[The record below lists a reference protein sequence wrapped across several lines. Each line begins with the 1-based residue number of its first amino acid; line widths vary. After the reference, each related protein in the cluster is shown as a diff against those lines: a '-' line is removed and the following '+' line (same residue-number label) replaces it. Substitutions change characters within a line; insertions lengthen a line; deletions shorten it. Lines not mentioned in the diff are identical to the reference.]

1 MYRILV
7 INPGSTSTEIN
18 LFEDEKEVKSAQIVH
33 PVAELRQFNKVIE
46 QFPYRNSI
54 IKSKLIEWGVKKGDL
69 SAVVGRSG
77 PRTKESGIFEVNQLM
92 FDVVKS
98 EKVRVEHPA
107 ILGCMLAKEVSDDYQ
122 IPAFIP
128 YSPPVE
134 WPRIATISGIPVI
147 ERRPAYH
154 RQNIEAVAILAASEM
169 NMSVQKVRL
178 VIAHLEGGMSI
189 AAFENGK
196 VIDTT
201 SAFDEG
207 PFTME
212 RSGSLPASQVTEICF
227 SGKYTRDQVLK
238 MIRGEGGMVAF
249 LGINK
254 IGDIENRIA
263 SGDKEAEFYLETMC
277 YQIAKDIG
285 AMATVLK
292 GKIDA
297 VILTG
302 KILDSKRAVD
312 WIIERIGFIAPVKT
326 YPEQEA
332 IVFAQAGL
340 SILRGNERAK
350 TYE

>member
-1 MYRILV
+1 MYKILV
-7 INPGSTSTEIN
+7 VNPGSTSTEIN
-18 LFEDEKEVKSAQIVH
+18 IFEDETEVKSAQMVH
-33 PVAELRQFNKVIE
+33 PVAELKGFKKVIE
-46 QFPYRNSI
+46 QFPYRNNI
-54 IKSKLIEWGVKKGDL
+54 IKSKLLEWGVKKGDL

-77 PRTKESGIFEVNQLM
+77 PRAKESGIFEVNQLM

-107 ILGCMLAKEVSDDYQ
+107 ILGCMLAKEIADEYQ
-122 IPAFIP
+122 IPAYVP
-128 YSPPVE
+128 YPPPIE
-134 WPRIATISGIPVI
+134 WPRIASVSGIPLI
-147 ERRPAYH
+147 NRRPAYH

-169 NMSVQKVRL
+169 SIDIKNVRL

-189 AAFENGK
+189 VAFEDGR

-212 RSGSLPASQVTEICF
+212 RSGSLPASQVVEMCF
-227 SGKYTRDQVLK
+227 SGKYTREQVLK

-254 IGDIENRIA
+254 VSEVENKIE
-263 SGDKEAEFYLETMC
+263 SGDKEAEFYLEAMC

-285 AMATVLK
+285 AMATVLQ
-292 GKIDA
+292 GKVDA
-297 VILTG
+297 IILTG
-302 KILDSKRAVD
+302 KILDSTRAVN
-312 WIIERIGFIAPVKT
+312 WIIERVESIAPVKT

-340 SILRGNERAK
+340 SVLRGDEKAK